1 MDKSEI
7 MCIFALEVC
16 KTKMRRKIL
25 LLLFVLVA
33 SCQIL
38 SGGGDLYARYIYPV
52 IAKVLSALSALIPF
66 SVSGVFYIVGILVL
80 LLYPIYAITKHK
92 QRKLEVL
99 WIELELVAWLYV
111 WFYAAWGLNY
121 CQSDFYQRTST
132 PRTNYDV
139 AALKRFADEYVA
151 KLNESYVEIKKV
163 DKVLVRQE
171 VVKQYARMGEGMGI
185 HAPFS
190 DQPHEKT
197 MLLTPLAS
205 MVGVTGTMGP
215 FFGEF
220 IVNGDLLPCEYA
232 ATYAHELSHLLG
244 ITSEGE
250 ANFYGYLACTSS
262 DVPEIRFS
270 GYLSIL
276 HYVLQAM
283 REAGRVEY
291 NLIHAKIRPEI
302 HLLELERRIHWM
314 GMYNETLGEMQD
326 RIYDF
331 YLRHNRIEVGRK
343 SYSDVI
349 DLLMSYNN

>member
-1 MDKSEI
+1 MRSK
-7 MCIFALEVC
+7 LC

-25 LLLFVLVA
+25 LILFVLVV
-33 SCQIL
+33 SFQL
-38 SGGGDLYARYIYPV
+38 LPGGGDLYAQYVYPV
-52 IAKVLSALSALIPF
+52 VGKVLHALSAKVSF
-66 SVSGVFYIVGILVL
+66 SISGVFYIVGILVL
-80 LLYPIYAITKHK
+80 LLYPIYAIVKHK
-92 QRKLEVL
+92 QRKREVL
-99 WIELELVAWLYV
+99 WMELELVAWLYV

-132 PRTNYDV
+132 PRANYDV
-139 AALKRFADEYVA
+139 AALVRFADDYVT

-163 DKVLVRQE
+163 DEALVRQE
-171 VVKQYARMGEGMGI
+171 VAKQYAKMGKGMGI
-185 HAPFS
+185 HTPFS
-190 DQPHEKT
+190 EQPREKT

-232 ATYAHELSHLLG
+232 AAYAHELSHLLG

-262 DVPEIRFS
+262 DVPSIRFS

-276 HYVLQAM
+276 HYVLQALRDVG
-283 REAGRVEY
+283 REEY

-302 HLLELERRIHWM
+302 HMLELERRVHWVSL
-314 GMYNETLGEMQD
+314 YNDTLGEMQD
-326 RIYDF
+326 KIFDF
-331 YLRHNRIEVGRK
+331 YLRSNRIEEGRK
-343 SYSDVI
+343 SYSAVI
-349 DLLMSYNN
+349 GLLISYEENK

>member
-1 MDKSEI
+1 MRSK
-7 MCIFALEVC
+7 LC

-25 LLLFVLVA
+25 LILFVLVV
-33 SCQIL
+33 SFQL
-38 SGGGDLYARYIYPV
+38 LPGGGDLYAQHIYPV
-52 IAKVLSALSALIPF
+52 VGKVLHALSAKVSY

-80 LLYPIYAITKHK
+80 LLYPIYAIVKHK
-92 QRKLEVL
+92 QRKLDVL
-99 WIELELVAWLYV
+99 WMELEMVAWLYV
-111 WFYAAWGLNY
+111 WFYGAWGLNY

-132 PRTNYDV
+132 PRANYDV
-139 AALKRFADEYVA
+139 AVLVRFADDYVT

-163 DKVLVRQE
+163 DEALVRQE
-171 VVKQYARMGEGMGI
+171 VAKQYARMGKGMGI

-190 DQPHEKT
+190 EQPREKT

-232 ATYAHELSHLLG
+232 AAYAHELSHLLG

-276 HYVLQAM
+276 HHVLRAL
-283 REAGRVEY
+283 REAGREEY
-291 NLIHAKIRPEI
+291 NLIQAKIRPEI
-302 HLLELERRIHWM
+302 HMLELERRIHWVSL
-314 GMYNETLGEMQD
+314 YSDTLGEMQD
-326 RIYDF
+326 KIFDF
-331 YLRHNRIEVGRK
+331 YLRSNRIEEGRK
-343 SYSDVI
+343 SYSSVI
-349 DLLMSYNN
+349 GLLISYEDNKKI